1 MIYLSV
7 MMTFKFSY
15 IFLFLHAL
23 YLLCGQC
30 LGNEN
35 INEISITS
43 AEYCHGCTIT
53 VEIMGQLASK
63 GIKDMERAKIDPSDT
78 LDVNKLSSGLCS
90 RSEFSSYRGFVHDSC
105 VKLMSDHKYHF
116 LHAFAG
122 QHSTLYSAIRGNM
135 FRAKRAACVNE
146 TNACPPQL
154 FSVNAPAQED
164 RTPCNACYELA
175 KDIEALKFVL
185 RQPSSNTQIIGDICE
200 KLASS
205 HMPYSW
211 IESHCE
217 DIMDEYSDDIVVALV
232 ERDRL
237 KLSPFTSPVSKLLC
251 QNMMGCARPPWE
263 SANEL

>member
-1 MIYLSV
+1 MRQRRRTGAQIAPIPVTPRHNLCV
-7 MMTFKFSY
+7 T
-15 IFLFLHAL
+15 
-23 YLLCGQC
+23 LL
-30 LGNEN
+30 L
-35 INEISITS
+35 
-43 AEYCHGCTIT
+43 
-53 VEIMGQLASK
+53 L
-63 GIKDMERAKIDPSDT
+63 RR
-78 LDVNKLSSGLCS
+78 L
-90 RSEFSSYRGFVHDSC
+90 VH
-105 VKLMSDHKYHF
+105 
-116 LHAFAG
+116 
-122 QHSTLYSAIRGNM
+122 
-135 FRAKRAACVNE
+135 
-146 TNACPPQL
+146 
-154 FSVNAPAQED
+154 